1 MYTQVYTDIHTYI
14 HTYLYIDIFIYIHT
28 QTYTY
33 LYIHTHTD
41 IYIRTHIHTSR
52 PAYTYIHT
60 YNVFLSTLHPPP
72 CQVQGGLL
80 LPTVLHSSGLTV
92 CPTRR
97 STPSF
102 LGANSRRS
110 FTSYFLEKNFFLKFF
125 SDLPAPENYGVS
137 WHHCNSNPRR
147 HLTMKWPN
155 YSYAPGLDLGRCNND
170 QGGDQLVPGQ
180 DGTELHTSFL
190 WLLPKVSGNWV
201 RERKNPNFL
210 SFIDRYPY
218 LQRQHSDSS
227 VDKSFLA

>member
-14 HTYLYIDIFIYIHT
+14 HTYIYIDIFIYIHT

-102 LGANSRRS
+102 LGANSWRS
-110 FTSYFLEKNFFLKFF
+110 FTFYFLEKNFSEVLFRPPCPGKLWCLLTPLQFQPPP
-125 SDLPAPENYGVS
+125 SPYPEV
-137 WHHCNSNPRR
+137 
-147 HLTMKWPN
+147 
-155 YSYAPGLDLGRCNND
+155 A
-170 QGGDQLVPGQ
+170 
-180 DGTELHTSFL
+180 
-190 WLLPKVSGNWV
+190 
-201 RERKNPNFL
+201 
-210 SFIDRYPY
+210 
-218 LQRQHSDSS
+218 
-227 VDKSFLA
+227 